1 MDIARRRGSTFVLSP
16 TKSHL
21 VEVSSSKKLTKKR
34 AGKRP
39 LYYSYCDTIS
49 GPPPRD
55 SFQYYLQLRE
65 ALGEVAFYSDSSL
78 LSPEDKCRVQR
89 FKRREDKRRLET
101 AIARVAAEER
111 LERRLTT
118 IILDFVHAI
127 RHAQRTCRPRY

>member
-78 LSPEDKCRVQR
+78 LSPEDKR

-127 RHAQRTCRPRY
+127 RHAQRTCRPRH